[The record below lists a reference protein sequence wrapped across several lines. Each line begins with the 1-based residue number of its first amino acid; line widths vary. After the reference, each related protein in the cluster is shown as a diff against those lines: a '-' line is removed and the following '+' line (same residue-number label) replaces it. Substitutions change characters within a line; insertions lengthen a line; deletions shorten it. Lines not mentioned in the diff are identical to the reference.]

1 MGAHT
6 GYECII
12 HVGYIWQTLAPGA
25 ARDALWPQ
33 GRGIREAGL
42 WPQGLEDEM
51 SLSDREL
58 RDVGRRSGQA
68 LRGGD

>member
-12 HVGYIWQTLAPGA
+12 HVGYILQTLAPGA
-25 ARDALWPQ
+25 AQDALWPQ
-33 GRGIREAGL
+33 GRGITEAGL
-42 WPQGLEDEM
+42 CPQGLEDEM